1 MSSTRRTLGSLL
13 SFVNVNGEGS
23 LQRRVR
29 ETTPVERH
37 TRRMY
42 ERREEAWRGLTKQSV
57 AGFIRLFML
66 CFVEVENGVSL
77 QRDTCCMLK
86 KTLVKRI
93 IPWIYKWLVFT
104 MDEMYWPIS
113 LADFRELDHYLAEHM
128 PRVQKE
134 DEWATVAYFFK
145 EMVKQREEYAHMEQ
159 MEKEAM
165 EAVRRCLGQ

>member
-66 CFVEVENGVSL
+66 CFVEVENGHQLHPV
-77 QRDTCCMLK
+77 TYKMLK
-86 KTLVKRI
+86 KALRKRI
-93 IPWIYKWLVFT
+93 IPWICKWLVFS
-104 MDEMYWPIS
+104 MEERYWPIS
-113 LADFRELDHYLAEHM
+113 LEHFRELDSFLGEHL

-134 DEWATVAYFFK
+134 DQWDTVRYFFK
-145 EMVKQREEYAHMEQ
+145 EMMKQREEYKRLEDMER
-159 MEKEAM
+159 EAT
-165 EAVRRCLGQ
+165 EAVRRVLGQ